1 MSAKRFTK
9 YRSWKSLPAAE
20 SHCLHPVLRFPSLN
34 SERCRSSLDRPT
46 DGNCFIV
53 GEFVRRPVAARRR
66 TRRTRPLIVTG
77 NGRYPPKVR
86 FWAEGNRSK
95 KNPHPVPPSRRT
107 TSRAGSQT
115 EAENLG
121 MIMPPRGRRH
131 LLRRLDY
138 VPQKETIFSG
148 LLALS
153 PRCVGRSIGLENG
166 TSKSEEYQVTFLSGH
181 LIVMLS
187 FFRRCKCD
195 SPHVNFPCCRVIAI
209 SGNL

>member
-1 MSAKRFTK
+1 MSTTRSSK
-9 YRSWKSLPAAE
+9 YRSRKSLPAAE

-34 SERCRSSLDRPT
+34 SERCRSSLDRRT

-121 MIMPPRGRRH
+121 MIMPPRGHR
-131 LLRRLDY
+131 LRPLDY

-153 PRCVGRSIGLENG
+153 LLVMPSKALGWRMVLANQKNTRSHSCRPPNC
-166 TSKSEEYQVTFLSGH
+166 YAVFLAS
-181 LIVMLS
+181 VQM
-187 FFRRCKCD
+187 
-195 SPHVNFPCCRVIAI
+195 
-209 SGNL
+209 

>member
-1 MSAKRFTK
+1 MSTTRSSK
-9 YRSWKSLPAAE
+9 YRSRKSLPAAE

-53 GEFVRRPVAARRR
+53 GEFVRRPVAAA
-66 TRRTRPLIVTG
+66 TERRTRPLIVTG

-131 LLRRLDY
+131 LFRRLDY
-138 VPQKETIFSG
+138 VPQKGNHIFWTSG
-148 LLALS
+148 SLS
-153 PRCVGRSIGLENG
+153 ASCRPKHCVGEW
-166 TSKSEEYQVTFLSGH
+166 Y
-181 LIVMLS
+181 
-187 FFRRCKCD
+187 
-195 SPHVNFPCCRVIAI
+195 
-209 SGNL
+209 